1 MVPIAVHGE
10 PKEALNKRLEAIGWG
25 LFLIIIGALWLIPDE
40 PVPDGTWLIVA
51 GLIML
56 GVNAVRY
63 LNDIKL
69 SGASVL
75 LGLLALV
82 FGVGELI
89 GLDLPFV
96 AILLIVFG
104 AGIILRPWLDPLL
117 EPKQT

>member
-1 MVPIAVHGE
+1 MLPRAVHGE

-25 LFLIIIGALWLIPDE
+25 LFLIIIGALWLFPDE
-40 PVPDGTWLIVA
+40 LVPNGTWLIAA
-51 GLIML
+51 GVIML
-56 GVNAVRY
+56 GVNLVRY

-75 LGLLALV
+75 LGLLAV
-82 FGVGELI
+82 IFGVGELT

-104 AGIILRPWLDPLL
+104 LGIILRPWLDPLI
-117 EPKQT
+117 EPKQR